1 MRGRP
6 NLYVAY
12 EDEQRILPTMT
23 QRVMMALLI
32 VVAISL
38 PFRLVPGLKF
48 LGSSGWLQIL
58 NVTMV
63 FLVAALGL
71 NILVGI
77 AGQVSLG
84 HAFFMGVGAYVT
96 AVLAGSP
103 TQALWGLELPLW
115 VALPVAGLVAAAI
128 GIIVAPTAVRVR
140 GLYLAIV
147 TLGLVFIGQHIFRN
161 WNQVTGVPELGRDW
175 GPLQLALWDIDGPA
189 IRFDA
194 DGEWFGIF
202 ISSEGKAFIF
212 LLVVTALFVLA
223 AKNLARS
230 RLGRSF
236 AAIRDRDIAAEVMG
250 VSEVK
255 AKTQAFAISSF
266 FAGVGGALY
275 ATVIGSLQP
284 EIWNLFLSVEF
295 VAIIL
300 IGGAGTTSG
309 TVMGAIFVQT
319 LPRIV
324 ENTTEFLTAQVEE
337 GGFLSPLAD
346 LVIRTEGSDFGLIST
361 VNNGPGLSV
370 AQTNA
375 MLFGLLIAVFLIFE
389 PLGLYGI
396 WLRIRN
402 YWKGWPF
409 TY

>member
-6 NLYVAY
+6 NLYTSY
-12 EDEQRILPTMT
+12 EDEQRILPTVA
-23 QRVMMALLI
+23 QRVAMAAFLLAMI
-32 VVAISL
+32 TI
-38 PFRLVPGLKF
+38 PFSVIPGMRF
-48 LGSSGWLQIL
+48 LGTSGWLQIL
-58 NVTMV
+58 NITLV
-63 FLVAALGL
+63 FMIAALGL
-71 NILVGI
+71 NILIGF

-84 HAFFMGVGAYVT
+84 HAFFMGVGAYT
-96 AVLAGSP
+96 AAVLAGSP

-115 VALPVAGLVAAAI
+115 FALPIAGLVAAGI
-128 GIIVAPTAVRVR
+128 GIVVAPTAVRVR

-147 TLGLVFIGQHIFRN
+147 TLGLVFIGSHIFRN

-189 IRFDA
+189 LRFDK
-194 DGEWFGIF
+194 DGEWFGVF
-202 ISSEGKAFIF
+202 LPSEGKAFLF
-212 LLVVTALFVLA
+212 MLVLTVGFVVVS
-223 AKNLARS
+223 KNLARS

-250 VSEVK
+250 VSEVR

-266 FAGVGGALY
+266 YAGVAGALY
-275 ATVIGSLQP
+275 ATVVGALQP
-284 EIWNLFLSVEF
+284 ETWNLFLSVQF

-300 IGGAGTTSG
+300 IGGAGTTAG
-309 TVMGAIFVQT
+309 IVMGAVFVET

-324 ENTTEFLTAQVEE
+324 ENATAFLEVQVETS
-337 GGFLSPLAD
+337 GWFAPIAD
-346 LVIRTEGSDFGLIST
+346 LIIRTEVSDFGIVST

-370 AQTNA
+370 AQANGL
-375 MLFGLLIAVFLIFE
+375 LFGLFIVLFLIFE
-389 PLGLYGI
+389 PLGLYGV